1 MNDALEEGRR
11 MLASYERAMH
21 ETRTLLD
28 TAFAKAVALI
38 AGLESILVVTG
49 IGKSGLIGQKAAA
62 TLNSTGTRAVFV
74 HPVEALH
81 GDLGIVNEGTAMLA
95 ISKSGG
101 NEETLE
107 FVRQFK
113 NVTNGSVV
121 SLSEANSKL
130 SKLADVALTIPK
142 IPEIDE
148 WDLAPTISS
157 GTSLAICDVLAICV
171 QQAKGF
177 TIDDFAQFH
186 PSGTLGRRLLLS
198 VSDLMVKTNALP
210 KISADASLNEVI
222 YEMSSKGLG
231 LALLTEPDDTFFGML
246 TDGDIRRLAERHKL
260 DLEVSGRDCYG
271 MSRRNSGLPDV
282 NHGSI
287 EAESRAFDCLERMR
301 DSQIT
306 SLVVLED
313 KRPIGLIRMQDL
325 VAAGL

>member
-1 MNDALEEGRR
+1 MSNALDEGRR

-21 ETRTLLD
+21 DTKTLLD
-28 TAFAKAVALI
+28 DSFTAAVELI
-38 AGLESILVVTG
+38 AELKSILVVTG

-62 TLNSTGTRAVFV
+62 TLNSTGTRSVFV

-113 NVTNGSVV
+113 NVTNGSVI

-130 SKLADVALTIPK
+130 AALSDIALAIPK

-198 VSDLMVKTNALP
+198 VSDLMVDGDDLP
-210 KISADASLNEVI
+210 KIAADASLNEVI

-231 LALLTEPDDTFFGML
+231 IALLTESDDRFFGML

-271 MSRRNSGLPDV
+271 MSRRDTGLPDV
-282 NHGSI
+282 SHGAI
-287 EAESRAFDCLERMR
+287 DAEARAYDCLARMR

-306 SLVVLED
+306 SLVVLSDE
-313 KRPIGLIRMQDL
+313 RPIGLIRMQDL

>member
-1 MNDALEEGRR
+1 
-11 MLASYERAMH
+11 MLAAYERAMR
-21 ETRTLLD
+21 ETGALLD
-28 TAFAKAVALI
+28 ESFADAVDLI
-38 AGLESILVVTG
+38 AKLDSLLIVTG

-62 TLNSTGTRAVFV
+62 TLNSTGTRSVFV

-81 GDLGIVNEGTAMLA
+81 GDLGIVSAGTAMLA

-107 FVRQFK
+107 FVRQFQH
-113 NVTNGSVV
+113 VTSGSVIT
-121 SLSEANSKL
+121 LSEAG
-130 SKLADVALTIPK
+130 SKLAKIATIALSIPN

-157 GTSLAICDVLAICV
+157 GTSLAICDALAICV

-177 TIDDFAQFH
+177 TADDFAQFH

-198 VSDLMVKTNALP
+198 VRDLMVEDDALP
-210 KISADASLNEVI
+210 LISADASLNDVI

-231 LALLTEPDDTFFGML
+231 VALLTESSQRFFGIL

-260 DLEVSGRDCYG
+260 DLEVSGRECFRL
-271 MSRRNSGLPDV
+271 SRRDAAQEDV
-282 NHGSI
+282 SHGSI
-287 EAESRAFDCLERMR
+287 DADTRAFDCLERMR
-301 DSQIT
+301 DARIT
-306 SLVVLED
+306 SLVVLEED
-313 KRPIGLIRMQDL
+313 RPIGLVRMQDL

>member
-1 MNDALEEGRR
+1 MNEALERGRR

-28 TAFAKAVALI
+28 GSFSKAVELI
-38 AGLESILVVTG
+38 ANLESILVVTG

-113 NVTNGSVV
+113 NVTNGSVI
-121 SLSEANSKL
+121 SLTEAKSKL
-130 SKLADVALTIPK
+130 SHLADVALTIPK

-157 GTSLAICDVLAICV
+157 GTTLAICDVLAICV

-198 VSDLMVKTNALP
+198 VHDLMVKSDDLP
-210 KISADASLNEVI
+210 TISADASLNEVI

-231 LALLTEPDDTFFGML
+231 LALLTEPDKRFFGML

-271 MSRRNSGLPDV
+271 MSRRDSGLPDV
-282 NHGSI
+282 RHGSI
-287 EAESRAFDCLERMR
+287 EAKSRAYDCLARMR

-313 KRPIGLIRMQDL
+313 ERPIGLIRMQDL

>member
-1 MNDALEEGRR
+1 MSKVLAEGRR

-21 ETRTLLD
+21 ETGDLLD
-28 TAFAKAVALI
+28 DAFVAAVELI
-38 AGLESILVVTG
+38 ANLHSILVVTG

-107 FVRQFK
+107 FIRQFK

-130 SKLADVALTIPK
+130 AKLADIALTIPQ

-157 GTSLAICDVLAICV
+157 GTTLAICDVLAICV

-186 PSGTLGRRLLLS
+186 PSGTLGRRLLLN
-198 VSDLMVKTNALP
+198 VSDLMVTGENLP
-210 KISADASLNEVI
+210 TISADASLNDVI
-222 YEMSSKGLG
+222 YQMSSKGLG
-231 LALLTEPDDTFFGML
+231 LALLTEEQHEFFGML

-260 DLEVSGRDCYG
+260 DLEMSGRDCYG
-271 MSRRNSGLPDV
+271 LSRRNQGPPDV
-282 NHGSI
+282 QHGSI
-287 EAESRAFDCLERMR
+287 EANARAFDCLARMR
-301 DSQIT
+301 DAQIT
-306 SLVVLED
+306 SLVVLEEG
-313 KRPIGLIRMQDL
+313 RAIGLIRMQDL

>member
-1 MNDALEEGRR
+1 

-21 ETRTLLD
+21 DTKTLLD
-28 TAFAKAVALI
+28 DSFTAAVELI
-38 AGLESILVVTG
+38 AGLKSILVVTG

-62 TLNSTGTRAVFV
+62 TLNSTGTRSVFV

-113 NVTNGSVV
+113 NVTNGSVI

-130 SKLADVALTIPK
+130 AELSDIGLAIPK

-198 VSDLMVKTNALP
+198 VGDLMVDGDDLP
-210 KISADASLNEVI
+210 QISADASLNEVI

-231 LALLTEPDDTFFGML
+231 VALLTELDGRFFGML

-271 MSRRNSGLPDV
+271 LSRRDTGVPDV
-282 NHGSI
+282 SHGSI
-287 EAESRAFDCLERMR
+287 DSESRAYDCLARMR

-306 SLVVLED
+306 SLVVLDDE
-313 KRPIGLIRMQDL
+313 RPIGLIRMQDL